1 MNSALHNLA
10 GPDKLLSIEPPDTR
24 EIDGLLRSGKARLLD
39 ARRAE
44 LSLESRFDLGYNAAR
59 PTRLVSLRGL

>member
-10 GPDKLLSIEPPDTR
+10 GPGKSLSIEPPDTR

-39 ARRAE
+39 ARRTE
-44 LSLESRFDLGYNAAR
+44 LSLEIYFDLGYNAAR

>member
-10 GPDKLLSIEPPDTR
+10 GPGKSLSIEPPDTR

-44 LSLESRFDLGYNAAR
+44 LSLECRFDLGYNAAR